1 MRARILVVGGGVMGT
16 SIALH
21 AARRLDPL
29 EDPVV
34 LLERAELAAGS
45 SGRSGAILR
54 QFYADRELCAMARDS
69 LREYAA
75 FERKTGYPIGF
86 RRSGVLALAGPD
98 DPAARARVEQNAA
111 TMRSVGVVVE
121 LLEAAEIRR
130 RFPALDVADGSL
142 AAYEPDGGFVDPR
155 LTVRAFAALARF
167 HGATVREGEPVLRL
181 VREGERVARAESA
194 RGAIEAETVVLSA
207 GPWTRALLAELGIEL
222 PLQVL
227 VPQQI
232 FVESLPAPPGA
243 RASDASLAAAD
254 PEAERFG
261 APREPAPPLAH
272 PVVLDLE
279 HGVYARCEPSTART
293 RIGELDYSR
302 ARPIDSPADFREGV
316 DDAFSSWA
324 RAALAR
330 RIPAY
335 AARPE
340 VERPA
345 ALYTVTPDTQAILGR
360 IPGLENAYL
369 ATGFSG
375 HGFKLAPSIGLGMVQ
390 MVFGEPVSAFDPAFF
405 APERFARPEARAR
418 GRFGL

>member
-34 LLERAELAAGS
+34 LLERTELAAGS

-75 FERKTGYPIGF
+75 FERKTGYPLGF
-86 RRSGVLALAGPD
+86 RRSGVLALAGPN
-98 DPAARARVEQNAA
+98 DPDARARVEANAA
-111 TMRSVGVVVE
+111 TMRSVGVAVE
-121 LLEAAEIRR
+121 LLLAAEIRR
-130 RFPALDVADGSL
+130 RFPALVVADGSL

-155 LTVRAFAALARF
+155 LTVRSFAAVARF
-167 HGATVREGEPVLRL
+167 HGATVRQAEPVLQL
-181 VREGERVARAESA
+181 VREGGRITRALTP
-194 RGAIEAETVVLSA
+194 RGAIEPETVVLAA
-207 GPWTRALLAELGIEL
+207 GPWTQALLADIGVEL

-232 FVESLPAPPGA
+232 FVESVPAPLGA
-243 RASDASLAAAD
+243 RASEGPASSVD
-254 PEAERFG
+254 PEAERFS
-261 APREPAPPLAH
+261 APREPARPIAH

-279 HGVYARCEPSTART
+279 HGVYSRCEPSSART
-293 RIGELDYSR
+293 RIGELSYER
-302 ARPIDSPADFREGV
+302 ARPIAAPADFVEGV
-316 DDAFSSWA
+316 DEAFSTWA

-335 AARPE
+335 AERPE
-340 VERPA
+340 LERQA
-345 ALYTVTPDTQAILGR
+345 AMYTVTPDTQPILGR
-360 IPGLENAYL
+360 LPGLENAYL
-369 ATGFSG
+369 AAGFSG
-375 HGFKLAPSIGLGMVQ
+375 HGFKLAPSIGLGLAQ
-390 MVFGEPVSAFDPAFF
+390 MVFGDPVSAFDPAFF
-405 APERFARPEARAR
+405 APERFAGAASRQR
-418 GRFGL
+418 GRFGI

>member
-1 MRARILVVGGGVMGT
+1 MGT
-16 SIALH
+16 AIALC

-29 EDPVV
+29 ADPVV

-75 FERKTGYPIGF
+75 FERKTGYSIGF
-86 RRSGVLALAGPD
+86 RRSGVLALAGPH
-98 DPAARARVEQNAA
+98 DPAARARVEANAA

-130 RFPALDVADGSL
+130 RFPALSVADGSL

-155 LTVRAFAALARF
+155 RTVRAFAAVARF
-167 HGATVREGEPVLRL
+167 HGATVREGEPVQRL
-181 VREGERVARAESA
+181 VRDGGRIARVESA
-194 RGAIEAETVVLSA
+194 RGAIEADTVVLAA
-207 GPWTRALLAELGIEL
+207 GPWTRELLAELGIEL

-232 FVESLPAPPGA
+232 FVESLPAPVGA
-243 RASDASLAAAD
+243 RGEASFAAD

-261 APREPAPPLAH
+261 APREPAQPIAH

-279 HGVYARCEPSTART
+279 HGVYSRCEPDSART
-293 RIGELDYSR
+293 RIGELDYQR
-302 ARPIDSPADFREGV
+302 ARAIDSPGDFREGV
-316 DDAFSSWA
+316 DDAFSTWA

-335 AARPE
+335 AERPE
-340 VERPA
+340 VERQA
-345 ALYTVTPDTQAILGR
+345 AMYTVTPDTQAILGR
-360 IPGLENAYL
+360 VPGLENAFI

-375 HGFKLAPSIGLGMVQ
+375 HGFKLAPSIGLGMTQ
-390 MVFGEPVSAFDPAFF
+390 LLLGDPVSAFDPAFF
-405 APERFARPEARAR
+405 APERFARPKARAR
-418 GRFGL
+418 GRFGI